1 MAEEVWQAHAKCV
14 GTDPELY
21 VLDSGRGFVP
31 PSGTRRDRRARELCT
46 GCPVVRAC
54 AYDALLQGDTGVVRG
69 GVWLG
74 VPARSAARYRLLA
87 EEAGVQ

>member
-1 MAEEVWQAHAKCV
+1 MAGEVWRARAKCV

-21 VLDSGRGFVP
+21 VLDSGSGFVP
-31 PSGTRRDRRARELCT
+31 PSGTHRDRRARELCA

-54 AYDALLQGDTGVVRG
+54 AYDALLQGATGVVRG

-74 VPARSAARYRLLA
+74 VPARSVARYPLLA
-87 EEAGVQ
+87 EKSGVQ